1 MPYTFDA
8 RNLRWPIWRRGRLN
22 FKLIMLRFPFAIYG
36 GVNYFQVQF
45 TLNVME
51 NEKLRSC
58 VDMSHTKFLTI
69 SVICTIKAS
78 ETYLQKVFLIYLKFY
93 FRSQT
98 LCNISESIHYYESK
112 KQR

>member
-51 NEKLRSC
+51 NEKLKSMR
-58 VDMSHTKFLTI
+58 
-69 SVICTIKAS
+69 ARE
-78 ETYLQKVFLIYLKFY
+78 ETRMVA
-93 FRSQT
+93 
-98 LCNISESIHYYESK
+98 
-112 KQR
+112 